1 MGEEDF
7 KTDFNDKGI
16 IVKQARIK
24 PDKEIY
30 KQRKSLC
37 EHPFG
42 TVKRAMD
49 GGYCLLKGKRK
60 LVGEFSLLFMA
71 YNFKRVINILG
82 INKLMQVMG

>member
-1 MGEEDF
+1 MEESDF
-7 KTDFNDKGI
+7 KTNFDDKDI
-16 IVKQARIK
+16 TVKQVHIK

-49 GGYCLLKGKRK
+49 GGYCLTKGRRK
-60 LVGEFSLLFMA
+60 VTGEFALIFLA
-71 YNFKRVINILG
+71 YNIKRVVNILG
-82 INKLMQVMG
+82 TKKLIEAMI